1 MKGRRRNLEW
11 YCLNVLVHWDPTMP
25 VIDAHSAIK
34 DFVDVQSDAVIDQ
47 YDCLEVKYAG
57 DHLTYILNSEKDN
70 ET

>member
-1 MKGRRRNLEW
+1 
-11 YCLNVLVHWDPTMP
+11 MP